1 MADWTTEPFKSRYD
15 SVERENIF
23 ARHPWL
29 ERFPPRKGILN
40 GNSYHLIKRLMDLSI
55 IIVSAPAW
63 LFVLGLCAL
72 LIKLEEKG
80 GNVFFYQ
87 EDSTA
92 KRVLDPPQN
101 SKSLI

>member
-40 GNSYHLIKRLMDLSI
+40 GNSYHLIKRLMDLGTNRGI
-55 IIVSAPAW
+55 RHRRNLPVNGQRTKTNARTR
-63 LFVLGLCAL
+63 
-72 LIKLEEKG
+72 KG
-80 GNVFFYQ
+80 P
-87 EDSTA
+87 
-92 KRVLDPPQN
+92 KRP
-101 SKSLI
+101 IRR